1 VPFLLQVDLTNP
13 TGSWFADADEDAPVA
28 EAALGT
34 LVDGF
39 TAGDPVAAA
48 DEVDGQVDADGGD
61 GGVETAVLE
70 FRVLYSARHARIAAV
85 VDVEDFEAASSIA
98 VALGRHVCMYSPDIM
113 DWRLTGVQV
122 TPLAGPFDGER
133 WLPDPALI
141 GEPRHDLAEQLP
153 RPVVELGSRYLLAGA
168 VRNLWDRSDTDRS
181 TVPVDWLLSGA
192 DDLPWSRDLG
202 SALTELLTLARRVD
216 DLTGRPGQLVPG
228 PGDDALAADLLTRV
242 RAVPVADV
250 ADDDLAMYHVIE
262 DWTAAHA
269 LEHRRM
275 DDQLDPTMQRFRD
288 TTNHR
293 AVLAAGVRV
302 LAPLL
307 HHLDGRATST
317 LNLLGELAPA
327 PLERA
332 AAQLERDTRAEDSRQ
347 DSEAVARVPLP
358 ALAARLALAAPNALT
373 GDAGEELVDDLAYD
387 ADDEDLDTVHFLVY
401 WSLVFLGRTAVAAA
415 SPTRPGARALAA
427 AVLPL
432 LHDPDERL
440 DDDDESVARRADD
453 DDTLHAALEH
463 HLQQHSGDPYD
474 DDDVDDEIAE
484 AIADA
489 LELIAAARRASGQSS
504 AELVLGLL
512 RDPLEMTAADT
523 STFADRALITA
534 VWRAMLAEALS
545 RFGADVAVTVSGFL
559 PELHSADPREE
570 EPLRTEAAVRAVAHL
585 LPPGRTDAEDI
596 AAVFAPDPR

>member
-1 VPFLLQVDLTNP
+1 
-13 TGSWFADADEDAPVA
+13 
-28 EAALGT
+28 
-34 LVDGF
+34 
-39 TAGDPVAAA
+39 
-48 DEVDGQVDADGGD
+48 
-61 GGVETAVLE
+61 
-70 FRVLYSARHARIAAV
+70 
-85 VDVEDFEAASSIA
+85 
-98 VALGRHVCMYSPDIM
+98 
-113 DWRLTGVQV
+113 
-122 TPLAGPFDGER
+122 
-133 WLPDPALI
+133 
-141 GEPRHDLAEQLP
+141 
-153 RPVVELGSRYLLAGA
+153 
-168 VRNLWDRSDTDRS
+168 
-181 TVPVDWLLSGA
+181 
-192 DDLPWSRDLG
+192 
-202 SALTELLTLARRVD
+202 
-216 DLTGRPGQLVPG
+216 
-228 PGDDALAADLLTRV
+228 
-242 RAVPVADV
+242 
-250 ADDDLAMYHVIE
+250 
-262 DWTAAHA
+262 
-269 LEHRRM
+269 
-275 DDQLDPTMQRFRD
+275 
-288 TTNHR
+288 
-293 AVLAAGVRV
+293 
-302 LAPLL
+302 
-307 HHLDGRATST
+307 
-317 LNLLGELAPA
+317 
-327 PLERA
+327 
-332 AAQLERDTRAEDSRQ
+332 
-347 DSEAVARVPLP
+347 VPLP
-358 ALAARLALAAPNALT
+358 ALAALLALAAPDALT

-489 LELIAAARRASGQSS
+489 LELIAAAARRASGQSS

-512 RDPLEMTAADT
+512 RDPVEMTAADT

-570 EPLRTEAAVRAVAHL
+570 EPLRTEAAGWGVGAARLAGQPVPALPTHERPAQLVEAAVRAVAHL